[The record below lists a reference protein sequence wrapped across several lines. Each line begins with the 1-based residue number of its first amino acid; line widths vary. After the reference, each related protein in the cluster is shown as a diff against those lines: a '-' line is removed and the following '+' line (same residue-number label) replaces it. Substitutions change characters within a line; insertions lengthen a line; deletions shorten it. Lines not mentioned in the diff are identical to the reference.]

1 MTKQTI
7 VGYYLSNENK
17 TAFSVNEQNELI
29 ICGKRESFPP
39 HPERWQFV
47 PVMYDELFNWVI
59 FKKARVCLDKE
70 AFNNYSRQFY
80 KMCVAMI
87 SNNAA
92 ELEQMNDE
100 QFITF
105 RFDFSELTTDYQLN

>member
-7 VGYYLSNENK
+7 VGYYLTNANK

-29 ICGKRESFPP
+29 ICGQITSFPP
-39 HPERWQFV
+39 APDGWNFV
-47 PVMYDELFNWVI
+47 PVLYDELFNWII
-59 FKKARVCLDKE
+59 FKKPKVCLDKE
-70 AFNNYSRQFY
+70 AFANYSREFY

-92 ELEQMNDE
+92 ELEQMTDE
-100 QFITF
+100 QFIMF
-105 RFDFSELTTDYQLN
+105 RFDFFELTTDYQLN